1 MDRYERTNTDR
12 NANELMSENASVID
26 FPSPDYH
33 ESSDD
38 ASNGTIDI
46 SQNAGVQRRTDSVN
60 FQRRDNVT
68 AQHVSSPE
76 YEECAYDASSAVNN
90 ISQNTTF
97 QRSTD
102 ATLTEVNDDL
112 QHSLHSEEGSDDNNE
127 VIPLSQ
133 SMSEFDRQRAILRRQ
148 LDLVR
153 QQEQTRQGRRMTM
166 RWMAYNQSRAVR
178 VGSIVGIRA
187 SGVRNDSFRVIGIV
201 LSSNDAGTIGVATPR
216 GIISGRNGRSARR
229 FTSEMYL
236 IGSDYACVNV
246 ETRNLRDAVLNNRFE
261 DERYVTIQ
269 QAHRFQ
275 YGHTVDDTR
284 LRRRCQC
291 MGICGNRC
299 DCRRS
304 GNTCT
309 INCRCNGNCS
319 NSSATHS

>member
-1 MDRYERTNTDR
+1 
-12 NANELMSENASVID
+12 
-26 FPSPDYH
+26 
-33 ESSDD
+33 
-38 ASNGTIDI
+38 
-46 SQNAGVQRRTDSVN
+46 
-60 FQRRDNVT
+60 
-68 AQHVSSPE
+68 
-76 YEECAYDASSAVNN
+76 
-90 ISQNTTF
+90 
-97 QRSTD
+97 
-102 ATLTEVNDDL
+102 
-112 QHSLHSEEGSDDNNE
+112 
-127 VIPLSQ
+127 
-133 SMSEFDRQRAILRRQ
+133 
-148 LDLVR
+148 
-153 QQEQTRQGRRMTM
+153 M

-299 DCRRS
+299 GCRRS